1 VVNMK
6 CTVFWVVTL
15 CSLETVLF
23 YADVFAVA
31 TSYIRLIPM
40 KTAYYQH
47 RLGTGKKIYTSII
60 QLMSGCSMAQFK
72 ESAVHTSEFCG
83 NKH

>member
-1 VVNMK
+1 MK
-6 CTVFWVVTL
+6 KAVFWVVTL

-31 TSYIRLIPM
+31 TSHIRLIPL

-47 RLGTGKKIYTSII
+47 RLGTGKKICVYTSII
-60 QLMSGCSMAQFK
+60 QLMSGISMAQFK
-72 ESAVHTSEFCG
+72 GSAVHTSEFCG
-83 NKH
+83 SKH